1 MREDRRNK
9 RIFFIGLL
17 ITMILAVTVIYSS
30 RKTVEVVNVSSTVY
44 LTEDKYVPDEE
55 KININTANEEE
66 LQRLEGIG
74 EKLSEKIIEY
84 REANGDFASA
94 YELAEVNG
102 ISEEKAEKLAPYVKV
117 E

>member
-44 LTEDKYVPDEE
+44 VTEEEYVPNEE

-102 ISEEKAEKLAPYVKV
+102 ISEEKADKLAPYVKV

>member
-44 LTEDKYVPDEE
+44 VTEDKYVPDEE

-102 ISEEKAEKLAPYVKV
+102 ISEEKAEKLAPYIKV
-117 E
+117 D

>member
-9 RIFFIGLL
+9 RIYFISLL

-30 RKTVEVVNVSSTVY
+30 RKPTEVVNVSSTVY
-44 LTEDKYVPDEE
+44 LTQEEYAPDEE
-55 KININTANEEE
+55 KININTAGKEE

-84 REANGDFASA
+84 REANGDFASV

-102 ISEEKAEKLAPYVKV
+102 ISEEKAEKLVPYVKLD
-117 E
+117 

>member
-1 MREDRRNK
+1 MREDRREK
-9 RIFFIGLL
+9 RIFFIALL

-44 LTEDKYVPDEE
+44 VTEEEYVPNEE

-102 ISEEKAEKLAPYVKV
+102 ISEEKAEKLAPYIKV